1 MECIIHCSN
10 SVESLSK
17 LDSLPSWEALVNA
30 ACIRNFEPIL
40 RILEEVE
47 PDTVPYHIK
56 SLTNSKELINI
67 TCRLGMEYLILCWE
81 NCQQK

>member
-47 PDTVPYHIK
+47 PDTVPDIWYQWKYQSIFTMKKTLECIK
-56 SLTNSKELINI
+56 NEKE
-67 TCRLGMEYLILCWE
+67 
-81 NCQQK
+81 